1 MKAMM
6 IIDLPIEDTED
17 SRITMCE
24 DDIRADI
31 SVYACLLGSRFEPK
45 LYKGIEVKPLP
56 KPMLAYDKDCHININ
71 DDLELG
77 QMRGWN
83 SYYEKLTGI
92 DLDEEQENE

>member
-1 MKAMM
+1 MKAIL
-6 IIDLPIEDTED
+6 IIDIPIKDTED
-17 SRITMCE
+17 NRIRMYEE
-24 DDIRADI
+24 DVRADV
-31 SVYACLLGSRFEPK
+31 SVYACSPGSIIEPR
-45 LYKGIEVKPLP
+45 LYKGIEVEPIPKPL
-56 KPMLAYDKDCHININ
+56 LAYDKDCHININ